1 MKIGKVPSL
10 VTSLGSIAHFNGEL
24 HRKAKLSGTF
34 TVTKRWTDS
43 NGNLWTKL
51 NYFIP
56 EYNTT
61 GYELMKLNKA
71 GTILE
76 GVFSSNHYPTEID
89 PNAPGYYLSYYHR

>member
-1 MKIGKVPSL
+1 MKIGKIPTL
-10 VTSLGSIAHFNGEL
+10 VTSIASIMQFNGERY
-24 HRKAKLSGTF
+24 RKSKLSGTF

-43 NGNLWTKL
+43 KGNIWTKL
-51 NYFIP
+51 NYSIP
-56 EYNTT
+56 EYNTK

-76 GVFSSNHYPTEID
+76 GVFSQKHYPTEID